1 MKNYVHFGF
10 STWRDVVSPF
20 WLAALAASFVIFIVL
35 RSLKK
40 YTKVLNV
47 EGREFVK

>member
-1 MKNYVHFGF
+1 MF
-10 STWRDVVSPF
+10 S
-20 WLAALAASFVIFIVL
+20 LAIAFILFITL